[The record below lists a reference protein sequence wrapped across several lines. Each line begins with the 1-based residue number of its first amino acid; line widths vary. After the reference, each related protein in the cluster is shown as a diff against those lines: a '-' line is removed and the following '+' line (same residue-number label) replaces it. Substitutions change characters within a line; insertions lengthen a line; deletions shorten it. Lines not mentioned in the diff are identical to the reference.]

1 MSSRRR
7 SRLACNRE
15 NSLQSGQTRPRRPK
29 GSNKT
34 PKAHS
39 SIESCPARRGPG
51 PQLIS
56 ARIVAQDGEDSLL
69 AARPGYTSTP
79 PSYGCV
85 YPLRWGCPSIPVV
98 KVLATSPPSRV
109 SRAARRRR
117 LSRRRRSLSRR
128 RRGGS
133 PCREV
138 SRGVAGCRGRVRRRL
153 SRRRR
158 DLSRRRRDLSRR
170 RRGRVATRRAAVAV
184 CRGVSRV
191 SRGCR
196 GPSFFCQNRD
206 MYLDTHQRGVCQQA
220 PRSTSYLFARRAAQ
234 NARVVQ
240 LAREASWSLPF
251 NTLFCKIGGVPVRQ
265 AGGSHARARQAGV
278 RACVPCLGA
287 CVDGCRMDG
296 WMDGADLKFLSVFR
310 LLRAQV
316 ATY

>member
-1 MSSRRR
+1 MVRCLSSRRR

-138 SRGVAGCRGRVRRRL
+138 SRGVAGCQGRVAACHTAVAVCRAAVAGG
-153 SRRRR
+153 SRSVAPPSQSVAPPSQAGRHP
-158 DLSRRRRDLSRR
+158 SRR
-170 RRGRVATRRAAVAV
+170 RRGLS
-184 CRGVSRV
+184 RGV
-191 SRGCR
+191 
-196 GPSFFCQNRD
+196 
-206 MYLDTHQRGVCQQA
+206 
-220 PRSTSYLFARRAAQ
+220 
-234 NARVVQ
+234 
-240 LAREASWSLPF
+240 
-251 NTLFCKIGGVPVRQ
+251 
-265 AGGSHARARQAGV
+265 AG
-278 RACVPCLGA
+278 
-287 CVDGCRMDG
+287 
-296 WMDGADLKFLSVFR
+296 
-310 LLRAQV
+310 
-316 ATY
+316 